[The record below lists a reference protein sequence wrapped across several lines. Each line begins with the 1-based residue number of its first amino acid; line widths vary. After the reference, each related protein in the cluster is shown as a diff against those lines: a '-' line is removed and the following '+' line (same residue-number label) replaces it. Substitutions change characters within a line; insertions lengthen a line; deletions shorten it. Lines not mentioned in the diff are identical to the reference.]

1 MAFYKAVFFYKLLL
15 QFVVPE
21 SSAEIQSTLLVICC
35 GLTPSAPGIATLQAA
50 SLKRGVIFPWIWGGQ
65 KCKSPLRSHAAA
77 HAGCF
82 FFFCLFLVFTLSS
95 RSEDVFLAGKVVMS
109 WLPPESLAVLLI
121 ALLNKPC
128 PRLAAARFAYFS
140 RIIPEPAAGHL
151 KNGGGCDSV
160 EQADFCMGSV
170 VCFYANK
177 SFKYLFIVIQ
187 FVTRQRN
194 EKL

>member
-35 GLTPSAPGIATLQAA
+35 GLSPSAAGIATLQAA

-65 KCKSPLRSHAAA
+65 KCKSPLRCHAAA

-95 RSEDVFLAGKVVMS
+95 WSEDVFLAGKFVMS

-121 ALLNKPC
+121 AVLNKPC

-140 RIIPEPAAGHL
+140 RIILEPAAGNL
-151 KNGGGCDSV
+151 QYGGGCDSV
-160 EQADFCMGSV
+160 ARADFYMGSV
-170 VCFYANK
+170 VRFFGKKN
-177 SFKYLFIVIQ
+177 L
-187 FVTRQRN
+187 
-194 EKL
+194 